1 MKKYIGQIPLIIIIC
16 LMIYSIYTVSTTN
29 IAFSYEHYMGF
40 AVIVISTIVIFFN
53 STFSKIFTGIGLLGG
68 VFSLV
73 AFTPT
78 INYYRIGYT
87 VNRNGMDIKIQM
99 YCVLLFLLFIILN
112 FDFLKSLFKRKK
124 IE

>member
-40 AVIVISTIVIFFN
+40 AVIAISIIGMFFN
-53 STFSKIFTGIGLLGG
+53 VTFSKIFTGVGLLGG

-78 INYYRIGYT
+78 INYYRLGYS
-87 VNRNGMDIKIQM
+87 VNKNGMDVKIQL

-112 FDFLKSLFKRKK
+112 RDFLKSVFKRKNV
-124 IE
+124 E